1 MKSRVRD
8 WLKVAVL
15 LLDEAAVVV
24 LVLLILRALKVELA
38 LPVAVIGALL
48 LGAAVF
54 IIHKAVIPSFHR
66 KQVTGAEGLVGL
78 AGKVVEPLALVGII
92 RVCDEYWKA
101 KSVDGDIEAG
111 EEVEILGLEG
121 LTLIVRHKHLD
132 G

>member
-1 MKSRVRD
+1 MKSRVKD

-54 IIHKAVIPSFHR
+54 IVHKAVIPSFHR

-92 RVCDEYWKA
+92 RVGDEYWKA
-101 KSVDGDIEAG
+101 ESVDGDIDAG

-121 LTLIVRHKHLD
+121 LTLMVRHKHPD